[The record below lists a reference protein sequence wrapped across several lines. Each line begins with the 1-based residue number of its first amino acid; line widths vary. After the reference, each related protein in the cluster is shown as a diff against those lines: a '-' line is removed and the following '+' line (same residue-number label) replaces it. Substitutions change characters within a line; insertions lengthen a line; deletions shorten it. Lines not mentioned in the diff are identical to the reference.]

1 MLLDVLALVFKRE
14 LFFFWSLV
22 WKLGG
27 GVLTSALLALL
38 HHSYHVGF
46 EFLELNLVSFIITFD
61 FLDECC
67 PLSVADDEL
76 RASAE
81 DILEI
86 LSADSFRAFGKIIEH
101 LFQSLVFHDDLAIKR
116 GLQKLWEVDLAI
128 LPFVDGAED
137 IRHVFFCDVL
147 IFANFGHRTHELLL
161 I

>member
-1 MLLDVLALVFKRE
+1 ME
-14 LFFFWSLV
+14 TW
-22 WKLGG
+22 G

-38 HHSYHVGF
+38 HHFYHVGF
-46 EFLELNLVSFIITFD
+46 EFLELNLISFIVAFD

-76 RASAE
+76 RTSAE

-86 LSADSFRAFGKIIEH
+86 LRADSFRAFGKICEH
-101 LFQSLVFHDDLAIKR
+101 LLQNLVFHDVVAIKR
-116 GLQKLWEVDLAI
+116 GLQKLWEIDLTI

-147 IFANFGHRTHELLL
+147 IFANFSHRTYELFL

>member
-1 MLLDVLALVFKRE
+1 MLLDVLALVFKCE
-14 LFFFWSLV
+14 LFFFSAFGLV
-22 WKLGG
+22 VR
-27 GVLTSALLALL
+27 GVVLISALLALL

-46 EFLELNLVSFIITFD
+46 EFLELNLVSFIVTFD

-86 LSADSFRAFGKIIEH
+86 LRADSFRAFGKIIEH
-101 LFQSLVFHDDLAIKR
+101 LSQSLVFTDDVAIKR

-147 IFANFGHRTHELLL
+147 IFANFGHCTHELLL